1 MQICR
6 FHVPGMG
13 PRLGLVEGDMVH
25 DLTAG
30 EAEDFQS
37 LSALLAFSAQSEVDL
52 LEALKEGLSSASPAY
67 SFTELDV
74 PPSPSVPHLLSPLD
88 VQEVWAAGVTYLR
101 SREAR
106 MGESASATLYDKVY
120 EAERPELFFK
130 ATPNRVVGPNDYL
143 YIRNDSQWNAPE
155 PELTLVINP
164 RMELVGFTVGNDM
177 TARDIEGAN
186 PLYLSQAKIYL
197 RCCALGPAIT
207 LAQEIADPTRLTI
220 LCTIYRQ
227 DAVVFQGSISTD
239 RMKRSY
245 GELISYL
252 GRDNLFPNGVFLLTG
267 TGIVP
272 PDDFSLK
279 EGDVVEITIE
289 QIGTLRNPIRR
300 VPL

>member
-13 PRLGLVEGDMVH
+13 PRLGLIKEGIVY
-25 DLTAG
+25 DLTASEI
-30 EAEDFQS
+30 EAFRS
-37 LSALLAFSAQSEVDL
+37 LSAFLAFSAQSEVDL
-52 LEALKEGLSSASPAY
+52 RETLKETLGPASPAY
-67 SFTELDV
+67 TFTQLDI
-74 PPSPSVPHLLSPLD
+74 PPSPSAAYLLSPMD
-88 VQEVWAAGVTYLR
+88 TQEVWAAGVTYLR

-106 MGESASATLYDKVY
+106 MGESTSASLYNKVY

-164 RMELVGFTVGNDM
+164 KMELVGFTVGNDM
-177 TARDIEGAN
+177 SARDIEGTN
-186 PLYLSQAKIYL
+186 PLYLSQAKIYM
-197 RCCALGPAIT
+197 RSCALGPAIT
-207 LAQEIADPTRLTI
+207 LAQEIADPTRLAI
-220 LCTIYRQ
+220 LCTIYRKNT
-227 DAVVFQGSISTD
+227 AIFQGSVSTD

-245 GELISYL
+245 KELISYL
-252 GRDNLFPNGVFLLTG
+252 GRDNLFPDGVFLLTG

-272 PDDFSLK
+272 PDDFSLE
-279 EGDVVEITIE
+279 EGDTVEITID

-300 VPL
+300 VPR